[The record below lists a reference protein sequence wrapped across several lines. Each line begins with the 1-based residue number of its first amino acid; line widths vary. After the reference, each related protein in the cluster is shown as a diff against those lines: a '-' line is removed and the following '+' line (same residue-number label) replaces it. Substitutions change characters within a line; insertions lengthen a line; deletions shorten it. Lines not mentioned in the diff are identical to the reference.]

1 MNAARDFLRR
11 WDFMSVDDEAVSVE
25 VRDKTKR
32 VRERLDNGA
41 AVKDSRRR
49 VADWQGHWR
58 ATTLVASDRTESTR
72 ELYANL
78 SRRHLETG
86 RLARSRSISSSH
98 PTGCW
103 PRIPP
108 LRSSVP
114 ASPARKPAT

>member
-25 VRDKTKR
+25 MRDKMKR

-41 AVKDSRRR
+41 AVKDSHRR
-49 VADWQGHWR
+49 VADWR
-58 ATTLVASDRTESTR
+58 ATTLAASDRKESTR